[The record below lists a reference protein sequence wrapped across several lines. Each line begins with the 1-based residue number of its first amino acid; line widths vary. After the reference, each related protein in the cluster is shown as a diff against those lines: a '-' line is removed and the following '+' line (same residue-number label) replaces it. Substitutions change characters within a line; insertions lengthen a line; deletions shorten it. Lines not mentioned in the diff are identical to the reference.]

1 MSLSDAK
8 PISFIITR
16 SRQTADPFY
25 EQVLG
30 LARLPGDDF
39 AAVFDLGGAGL
50 LRVTEVPDYAPG
62 PHPALGWEV
71 SDIEATVKALTERG
85 VVFTIY
91 DGFGQD
97 ALGIWTSPDGAAKVA
112 WFQDPDGNVLSVTQC

>member
-16 SRQTADPFY
+16 SRQAADPFY

-30 LARLPGDDF
+30 LTRLPGDDF
-39 AAVFDLGGAGL
+39 AAVFDLGGAAC
-50 LRVTEVPDYAPG
+50 LRVTEVPDFTPG
-62 PHPALGWEV
+62 AHPALGWEV
-71 SDIEATVKALTERG
+71 SDIEAAVKALTERG
-85 VVFTIY
+85 VAFTIY